1 MNTNKETTK
10 IANEE
15 FKPVGISS
23 LDSKNR
29 ITLRDK
35 LMKGTPLNH
44 MEIDSFEVFVGN
56 EGDILLRPMAN
67 IPSKELW
74 VHQNPEV
81 LESVQRGIRD
91 IKEGRVTKVKSLDN
105 FFKEL

>member
-1 MNTNKETTK
+1 MNTHKETTQ
-10 IANEE
+10 IANEK
-15 FKPVGISS
+15 FRSVGISS

-35 LMKGTPLNH
+35 LMKEIPLNH
-44 MEIDSFEVFVGN
+44 MEVDAFKVFLSD
-56 EGDILLRPMAN
+56 EGDILLRPMTN

-74 VHQNPEV
+74 VHQDPEA
-81 LESVQRGIRD
+81 LKSIQLGIRD
-91 IKEGRVTKVKSLDN
+91 VKEGRVTKVKNLDK